1 MEKQEVMTRTIFD
14 TKERRYDDR
23 KRSVTDLKECAK
35 ITLARPL
42 DIKHES
48 LIEMRRGT
56 NERIY
61 NEYRKEECNQKGEVK
76 GNLTEDEKEG
86 LKSLQKRMRNQ
97 EIVICKSDKSGKLCV
112 VSREEYIRMGQ
123 EHTSKDVEIDR
134 KTIIEK
140 EKQLNGHVF
149 FWSKMWGSGEDH
161 NHRDRIIDSKVVSSE
176 QLADMYILYKDHKEG
191 RKSRPVVT
199 GCNSNTRGFS
209 NSVSDLLESVNKAN
223 QSPYEAISGED
234 MLAKIEGY
242 NQEAEKIM
250 EERREKLCRK
260 MMCKKKDGYRIL
272 ARCDKLWNKKCIESR
287 RHILSGGSRLDTTL
301 TVPVEANDSIPD
313 EEGRGREDLRHE
325 EGGEEDCGRQKD
337 EETMKHRKHQYKEN
351 PRMKITGEDVVQDE
365 IHEVIEHYV
374 GQLKNSGYCRK
385 QAKEVVICGVVGW
398 KGEKRQDKGNTWKQG
413 RPWKKEPTRNY

>member
-23 KRSVTDLKECAK
+23 KRSVTDLKECAR
-35 ITLARPL
+35 ITLPRPL

-56 NERIY
+56 IERIY

-86 LKSLQKRMRNQ
+86 LKSLQKRMKNQ

-149 FWSKMWGSGEDH
+149 LWSKMWGSGEDH

-242 NQEAEKIM
+242 NQEAEKI
-250 EERREKLCRK
+250 
-260 MMCKKKDGYRIL
+260 
-272 ARCDKLWNKKCIESR
+272 IE
-287 RHILSGGSRLDTTL
+287 
-301 TVPVEANDSIPD
+301 
-313 EEGRGREDLRHE
+313 
-325 EGGEEDCGRQKD
+325 
-337 EETMKHRKHQYKEN
+337 
-351 PRMKITGEDVVQDE
+351 
-365 IHEVIEHYV
+365 
-374 GQLKNSGYCRK
+374 
-385 QAKEVVICGVVGW
+385 
-398 KGEKRQDKGNTWKQG
+398 
-413 RPWKKEPTRNY
+413 